1 MAIKEIAVKYTADVK
16 DAERNVKQLQKIT
29 DDLTEQIH
37 DIRIEIR
44 NAEEAKRVV
53 QEIDR
58 LLNAL
63 QKRKLE
69 LQPDLTK
76 LENLRN
82 KLKEIDKEI
91 ENLRSQKIGLDS
103 KGIKEINNEINK
115 LQRQKKQ
122 IKFEIEGLEKAEK
135 EVKDIEKTIGELG
148 STRGKLY
155 VDDSQI
161 DEAKENLVEMILKQK
176 EADGKLIEEEMRL
189 HGSKQVLAELERTQ
203 ALIEKINATTV
214 TIKAV
219 GAGLQ
224 TVGDTM
230 LSMIGINS
238 ANPLSFFTDIAK
250 FVTKGFGFSALY
262 RLTSKMMNSV
272 EGFVSDAMKRFD
284 TLRNAKYVWEE
295 LGYSAEDY
303 DNVIATLQDRLTG
316 LPTKTDEAISG
327 IQKMMAQ
334 IGLDK
339 ATKTFL
345 ALNDGIL
352 GFGGSTEQVN
362 RAVTQLSQ
370 SLGSGYIDGET
381 YRALMNGGLA
391 PVMTKLAEKFGY
403 ATDQVGEF
411 KNALGGK
418 GDSQGRHITPDEFL
432 DALIELDD
440 TTVENSMYSL
450 AKKATTGFQ
459 SAMINMRTAI
469 TRGFTNV
476 LMAGVDVM
484 ATGEIPNY
492 FSDAISKFGKF
503 FENSLNGVADW
514 IRNNEDTIKDFF
526 KTVSEY
532 VGNLADSLS
541 KFDFGA
547 FFQGFKESMEWFR
560 PMIELI
566 KGLVNAFKGFV
577 TWLGEGD
584 FSKGL
589 GEFLGDWIRIGGTLS
604 VLGRALQL
612 FAKPL
617 ATLSVLSGGKLSLPN
632 LLGKF
637 FGKGKEMSDVVQN
650 AQSLSTAF
658 DTGGALNKLTNLAFI
673 TGLIGDLY
681 LLAVTIKK
689 FDESVP
695 EDMGATAKKVGSMAE
710 VVGAMGLLVGA
721 MGWATKS
728 HVDIV
733 TLGELGLLGLAVDL
747 GALGKAM
754 GEFDRNTPTDFKQT
768 SKKIGNLGEAV
779 TAIALLAG
787 ALGGLTVATG
797 GAVGGAE
804 LIGMG
809 LILGIAADLGALGK
823 AIGTFDKNMPSNTEG
838 LKEKIE
844 SVNEVISA
852 IGGTTFSQMM
862 TSGFKAGTVD
872 NVKNA
877 MQAMVEIAKSVS
889 KLMEIE
895 IPKVADV
902 THRIELLD
910 SIVGKLSNGR
920 LMEQWGASINKD
932 TVNEVKIAMNS
943 YIEIAKA
950 LNEIATLIPQGTDA
964 STFTQS
970 IDLINQV
977 IASIK
982 KGHGNQ
988 GVLQE
993 KGTSMKW
1000 KEVKEQA
1007 KQMKEVVSLYL
1018 EMANLLST
1026 FGGAD
1031 INPRTFDTL
1040 FTNISITMEKLTGI
1054 MGTDSGTRQKIVDLS
1069 SYVSAVNDILK
1080 QLSRAVET
1088 LNKIQGSD
1096 FNLEGFSAKIEQ
1108 IKQAMSLLID
1118 LKPEGNVVDAVES
1131 MARIVEIVSNAISEL
1146 ETMTTSF
1153 TAIGESYAD
1162 SLYNGFADMNVG
1174 HLMEAEISS
1183 AIETLNRL
1191 SPRFKEVGKSYQNAL
1206 MDGFGGSFS
1215 TGMAAKMAMFAT
1227 TLTSYTGAFRSAG
1240 VTLGQAF
1247 ADGVNSATANIS
1259 VRITGSGVSS
1269 GGTSLG
1275 GRIGGALGRQYG
1287 GVIYRASGGETVRFI
1302 PRGTDTVP
1310 AMLTPGEYVVR
1321 REAVNK
1327 IGLPLLEKLNN
1338 MDIQGMF
1345 NMFMNNFAM
1354 GRKGLGNHTVINNVT
1369 NNDNRRIDIN
1379 GDRTSRRGQYTRAS
1393 RFMKAMAV

>member
-1 MAIKEIAVKYTADVK
+1 
-16 DAERNVKQLQKIT
+16 
-29 DDLTEQIH
+29 
-37 DIRIEIR
+37 
-44 NAEEAKRVV
+44 
-53 QEIDR
+53 
-58 LLNAL
+58 
-63 QKRKLE
+63 
-69 LQPDLTK
+69 
-76 LENLRN
+76 
-82 KLKEIDKEI
+82 
-91 ENLRSQKIGLDS
+91 
-103 KGIKEINNEINK
+103 
-115 LQRQKKQ
+115 
-122 IKFEIEGLEKAEK
+122 
-135 EVKDIEKTIGELG
+135 
-148 STRGKLY
+148 
-155 VDDSQI
+155 
-161 DEAKENLVEMILKQK
+161 
-176 EADGKLIEEEMRL
+176 
-189 HGSKQVLAELERTQ
+189 
-203 ALIEKINATTV
+203 
-214 TIKAV
+214 
-219 GAGLQ
+219 
-224 TVGDTM
+224 
-230 LSMIGINS
+230 
-238 ANPLSFFTDIAK
+238 
-250 FVTKGFGFSALY
+250 
-262 RLTSKMMNSV
+262 
-272 EGFVSDAMKRFD
+272 
-284 TLRNAKYVWEE
+284 
-295 LGYSAEDY
+295 
-303 DNVIATLQDRLTG
+303 
-316 LPTKTDEAISG
+316 
-327 IQKMMAQ
+327 
-334 IGLDK
+334 
-339 ATKTFL
+339 
-345 ALNDGIL
+345 
-352 GFGGSTEQVN
+352 
-362 RAVTQLSQ
+362 
-370 SLGSGYIDGET
+370 
-381 YRALMNGGLA
+381 
-391 PVMTKLAEKFGY
+391 
-403 ATDQVGEF
+403 
-411 KNALGGK
+411 
-418 GDSQGRHITPDEFL
+418 
-432 DALIELDD
+432 
-440 TTVENSMYSL
+440 
-450 AKKATTGFQ
+450 
-459 SAMINMRTAI
+459 
-469 TRGFTNV
+469 
-476 LMAGVDVM
+476 
-484 ATGEIPNY
+484 
-492 FSDAISKFGKF
+492 
-503 FENSLNGVADW
+503 
-514 IRNNEDTIKDFF
+514 
-526 KTVSEY
+526 
-532 VGNLADSLS
+532 
-541 KFDFGA
+541 
-547 FFQGFKESMEWFR
+547 
-560 PMIELI
+560 
-566 KGLVNAFKGFV
+566 
-577 TWLGEGD
+577 
-584 FSKGL
+584 
-589 GEFLGDWIRIGGTLS
+589 
-604 VLGRALQL
+604 
-612 FAKPL
+612 
-617 ATLSVLSGGKLSLPN
+617 
-632 LLGKF
+632 
-637 FGKGKEMSDVVQN
+637 MSDVAQNVQ
-650 AQSLSTAF
+650 SFSTAF

-728 HVDIV
+728 HADIV
-733 TLGELGLLGLAVDL
+733 ALGELGLLGLAVDL

-823 AIGTFDKNMPSNTEG
+823 AIGTFDKNMPSDTEG

-1247 ADGVNSATANIS
+1247 ADGINSATANIS

-1287 GVIYRASGGETVRFI
+1287 GVIYRSNGGETVRFI

-1354 GRKGLGNHTVINNVT
+1354 GRKGLGNNTVINNVT
-1369 NNDNRRIDIN
+1369 NNDNRRIDIS